1 MTEKITVIQK
11 FKKPM
16 RMQPN
21 FMIPSN
27 DQKTILIASRNDGI
41 YISLNDNE
49 DIDLDEMYG
58 IDSIQ

>member
-1 MTEKITVIQK
+1 
-11 FKKPM
+11 
-16 RMQPN
+16 MQPN

-27 DQKTILIASRNDGI
+27 DQKTILIASKNDGI